1 MNSVLCGTFK
11 NFTHESNFWMS
22 NGGTRSVIHYDAD
35 HNLHCMI
42 VGRKDLI
49 MVKNTLQNRKW
60 LYMSSKVS
68 HFLLYSKNVASLG
81 LCALIFDVR

>member
-42 VGRKDLI
+42 TGRKDLI
-49 MVKNTLQNRKW
+49 MVKNTQQNRKW
-60 LYMSSKVS
+60 LYMSAKVR
-68 HFLLYSKNVASLG
+68 FYFTLIYNVAVVGSTAQAKQ
-81 LCALIFDVR
+81 C

>member
-49 MVKNTLQNRKW
+49 MVKNTEQNRKW

-68 HFLLYSKNVASLG
+68 
-81 LCALIFDVR
+81 